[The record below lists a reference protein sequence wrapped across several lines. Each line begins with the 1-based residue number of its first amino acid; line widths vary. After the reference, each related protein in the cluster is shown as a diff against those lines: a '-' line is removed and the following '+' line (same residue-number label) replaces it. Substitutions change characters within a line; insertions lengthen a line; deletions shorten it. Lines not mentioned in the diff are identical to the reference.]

1 MSSLSEKERELINKV
16 NAIETANANIFNIK
30 ELLARKNVVY
40 EVETEL
46 GTIKYCLPTYDDF
59 LESQKEEGQEKQGR
73 KLIFLMLLRADIMTK
88 NEEERIT
95 FDNFKSLDV
104 ESYTKLMLAMSK
116 TPIFLSLA
124 KVTV

>member
-1 MSSLSEKERELINKV
+1 MSSQAEKERELIAKV
-16 NAIETANANIFNIK
+16 QKIETENANIFNIK

-40 EVETEL
+40 DIETEL

-73 KLIFLMLLRADIMTK
+73 KLVFLMLMKADPTL
-88 NEEERIT
+88 T
-95 FDNFKSLDV
+95 FEDFKSLNV

-124 KVTV
+124 KVIV